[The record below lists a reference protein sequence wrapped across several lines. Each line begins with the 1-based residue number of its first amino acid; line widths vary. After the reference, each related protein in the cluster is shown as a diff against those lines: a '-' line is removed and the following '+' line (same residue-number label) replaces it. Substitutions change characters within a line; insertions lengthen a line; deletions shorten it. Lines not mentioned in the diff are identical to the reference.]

1 MALKYFI
8 IQSAASTLLLLS
20 VNYETNIIILLF
32 TRLIVKI
39 ALIPIHSWFLDINI
53 KAPIIGAL
61 ILISR
66 QKFIPIYLLIF
77 LKTKIIIIFLPI
89 SILIRTTLQYLSKN
103 TIIILRYSS
112 IFNIRWI
119 ILIKV
124 TNLKIIII
132 FIIIYSINLLFLF
145 KLLTKSTKKQINWND
160 SYNIIIIIIIICS
173 LAGLPPIMGFIP
185 KWIFIKEIRILN
197 LNFLI
202 LFILLISSINIYIY
216 LRIFISI
223 LLKKKLLKT
232 KKNQLNLLQK
242 FILVTN
248 ILPFILFI

>member
-1 MALKYFI
+1 
-8 IQSAASTLLLLS
+8 
-20 VNYETNIIILLF
+20 
-32 TRLIVKI
+32 
-39 ALIPIHSWFLDINI
+39 
-53 KAPIIGAL
+53 
-61 ILISR
+61 
-66 QKFIPIYLLIF
+66 
-77 LKTKIIIIFLPI
+77 
-89 SILIRTTLQYLSKN
+89 
-103 TIIILRYSS
+103 
-112 IFNIRWI
+112 
-119 ILIKV
+119 
-124 TNLKIIII
+124 
-132 FIIIYSINLLFLF
+132 
-145 KLLTKSTKKQINWND
+145 
-160 SYNIIIIIIIICS
+160 
-173 LAGLPPIMGFIP
+173 MGFIP